1 MLWFYANYLNWQL
14 GFGSIEKRV
23 NCWAH
28 CSRLFDARLT
38 HITDKVVRF
47 IKGKGKN
54 MIEEQSKQRSSSFMR
69 SDGNPL
75 DNPNQK
81 IYKEK
86 PDIETHDWTRA
97 LKWDDKQFKFIKFSK
112 SSSIYCTSDSD
123 KQLDR
128 QKCKNF
134 FLYIENINIETDFD
148 TLITKT
154 DEIIVLDY

>member
-1 MLWFYANYLNWQL
+1 
-14 GFGSIEKRV
+14 
-23 NCWAH
+23 
-28 CSRLFDARLT
+28 
-38 HITDKVVRF
+38 
-47 IKGKGKN
+47 
-54 MIEEQSKQRSSSFMR
+54 MR

-81 IYKEK
+81 IYNEK

-154 DEIIVLDY
+154 YHLPQNVDLVDLSRLLHAYKDRAMSFKKKPESSYLVRTRMMMIDLLDCLLALNLYLIAL